1 MSQIL
6 SDGSL
11 MVEEEEIMV
20 GSFYLTIKVIKE
32 WEFVNK
38 DENDNIGQ
46 ISWSR
51 IIENPTFVKK
61 YKSLNIRKN

>member
-11 MVEEEEIMV
+11 MVEEENHGRIILFNNK
-20 GSFYLTIKVIKE
+20 GDKE